1 MRTRFTR
8 RVAVASVVAGLGAGF
23 VAAQPSSAATAQSSA
38 SAAAASGGLNTN
50 GKLLV
55 GVRSKNF
62 SQAQSTLGP
71 IAVTR
76 KYYNNLPSKYRQ
88 PYPGNVTVVISY
100 VHSSTANTASY
111 VKSIPSGAK
120 VSLVFHHEPEGT
132 HSNDY
137 PGDPKSSGAKFVAQ
151 FNAQAQVIHANSN
164 VPVGFIAGGYQ
175 YRNGGRGAQGYF
187 IPPTADD
194 YFMDSYAQNNAL
206 VPSTQNQTVKNY
218 LALLKQRG
226 KKFAGF
232 SEYARGTASASS
244 AARIKVLQADNTWL
258 RSIGAKIWVYWWAPS
273 PQTGD
278 NWQFKDSATI
288 QAWKKI
294 ASQ

>member
-1 MRTRFTR
+1 MTR
-8 RVAVASVVAGLGAGF
+8 RIAVASVVAGLGAGL
-23 VAAQPSSAATAQSSA
+23 ATAQTSMAATEDAA
-38 SAAAASGGLNTN
+38 SAAAPSAKPASSFNTG

-62 SQAQSTLGP
+62 GQAQSTLGP
-71 IAVTR
+71 IKVTR
-76 KYYNNLPSKYRQ
+76 KYYNKLPSKYHSM
-88 PYPGNVTVVISY
+88 YPSNVAVIVSY
-100 VHSSTANTASY
+100 LQSSAANTASY
-111 VKSIPSGAK
+111 VKSVPSSANI
-120 VSLVFHHEPEGT
+120 VLVYHHEPEGN

-137 PGDPKSSGAKFVAQ
+137 PGDPKTAGAKFVKE
-151 FNAQAQVIHANSN
+151 FNAQAAAVHANSK
-164 VPVGFIAGGYQ
+164 VPMGFIAGGYQ
-175 YRNGGRGAQGYF
+175 YRNGGRGAAGYF
-187 IPPTADD
+187 IPPTADE

-206 VPSTQNQTVKNY
+206 VPATQNQTVKNY

-226 KKFAGF
+226 KSFAGF

-244 AARIKVLQADNTWL
+244 AARIKVLNADNTWL
-258 RSIGAKIWVYWWAPS
+258 RSIGAKAWVYWWAPS